1 MNLGGTNMKHSLIV
15 VLVLLLGA
23 AIPSYA
29 DVESQQV
36 FGYISLVEDSAF
48 VLQEGKTEAQK
59 AMVNFPLMPGDLV
72 YTTGKGRCEL
82 QFDNG
87 TVMRIDKSSKVRVKT
102 IRAESLT
109 TKWKITTLELLA
121 GNIYSMNNIYNRE
134 MFQIV
139 TPHAAFKMSNNSTS
153 AISLDENGSHI
164 YVDRGKVGVLFGE
177 GPRATKK
184 EFIRAKTGSIITA
197 GNEFKIDSKRRNAE
211 FYMWND
217 YVNNNFKDLHTGISK
232 VPKPI
237 YKYPRSIVEFAEK
250 WSSIYGEWEYD
261 DILGYVWKPYQAS
274 FADRRPF
281 FDAKYVWVKKQL
293 YVVPTQAWGWVP
305 AHMGTWHWMKKKG
318 WVWIPGTAFSPGMI
332 DINMLWNM
340 MNGYRFQF
348 FWPMYANNWNFWSD
362 WRYYPRGYKPFFS
375 NTLDYWVD
383 YIYGGYNG
391 YFTYR
396 REGATAWS
404 RRYKSRVKG
413 KDNQSKP
420 SFKGVPN
427 QIVNVIKKMNRSPLK
442 DLKRHINSDRSMTFK
457 KAPGLDMN
465 RLKTWLVYRNNIL
478 NKQNNYLEKEKPLN
492 RNSLKRQ
499 ALVKFERDWNPDRVI
514 SNKLGVALKYNSE
527 HNAVVIPSLKI
538 SSHNVTNR
546 IKYNLRQVS
555 KFDVSNGKL
564 SRSSLMRNMP
574 RRSSGYDSGTSTYGH
589 TGGHSVGGRSGGV
602 ANNTKSSGGVSSKG
616 EQK

>member
-1 MNLGGTNMKHSLIV
+1 MKRFIIV
-15 VLVLLLGA
+15 VFVLLLGA
-23 AIPSYA
+23 AFPGYA
-29 DVESQQV
+29 DVDSQQV

-59 AMVNFPLMPGDLV
+59 AMVNFPLMPGDIV

-87 TVMRIDKSSKVRVKT
+87 TIMRIDKNSKVKIET

-109 TKWKITTLELLA
+109 TKWKITSLELLA
-121 GNIYSMNNIYNRE
+121 GNIYSMNNVYNRE
-134 MFQIV
+134 MFQII
-139 TPHAAFKMSNNSTS
+139 TPHAAFKLSNDSTS

-164 YVDRGKVGVLFGE
+164 YVDRGKVGVLYGE
-177 GPRATKK
+177 GPRAAKK
-184 EFIRAKTGSIITA
+184 EFIRSKTGSVITA
-197 GNEFKIDSKRRNAE
+197 GNEFKVDSKRRNAE

-237 YKYPRSIVEFAEK
+237 YKFPRSIVEFAEK
-250 WSSIYGEWEYD
+250 WSSIYGEWLYD
-261 DILGYVWKPYQAS
+261 DILGYVWKPYQES
-274 FADRRPF
+274 FSDRRPF
-281 FDAKYVWVKKQL
+281 FDAKYVWVKNQL
-293 YVVPTQAWGWVP
+293 YVVPTQAWGWAP
-305 AHMGTWHWMKKKG
+305 AHMGTWHWMKSKG

-348 FWPMYANNWNFWSD
+348 FWPMYANNWNYWSD

-391 YFTYR
+391 YYTYR

-404 RRYKSRVKG
+404 RKYKSRLA
-413 KDNQSKP
+413 DRSNQGKP
-420 SFKGVPN
+420 SFNGVPN
-427 QIVNVIKKMNRSPLK
+427 QVVDVLKRMNRAPLQDVK
-442 DLKRHINSDRSMTFK
+442 NHINPDRSMAFK

-465 RLKTWLVYRNNIL
+465 RIKTWLIYRNNIL
-478 NKQNNYLEKEKPLN
+478 ASQHNPLEKEQVRN
-492 RNSLKRQ
+492 REALKKN
-499 ALVKFERDWNPDRVI
+499 ALANAGRDWNPDRVI
-514 SNKLGVALKYNSE
+514 SNKLGVALKYNSKY
-527 HNAVVIPSLKI
+527 NSIVIPSLKI
-538 SSHNVTNR
+538 SSHNVTNI
-546 IKYNLRQVS
+546 IKYNLRQAS
-555 KFDVSNGKL
+555 KLDMPGGKL
-564 SRSSLMRNMP
+564 SRSSLMQNMQHRP
-574 RRSSGYDSGTSTYGH
+574 SVYTGGNSAYSR

-602 ANNTKSSGGVSSKG
+602 VNNSKGGGVSGKG
-616 EQK
+616 EKK